1 MKKAAIITITD
12 YVNYGNRLQNYAVQE
27 LLKSFNLEVESIAN
41 IPVREPIN
49 ELEFTTMRIKNA
61 LKLSPLVLL
70 KKIAEKIEE
79 RKNKDK
85 FLNAKRAKEKSFREY
100 AIKHTR
106 ETNFTV
112 MGDNI
117 PENLGEQYNYFFIGS
132 DQIWNPNIRYGS
144 EFDFATFAPK
154 NKRFALAP
162 SFGLSDI
169 PERFVTPYSKWLSEL
184 EYLSVREE
192 AGATIIK
199 NLTGR
204 EAPVLVD
211 PTLMLTREQ
220 WLSVAEQGVNK
231 PVKPYL
237 LTYFIG
243 DVSKKRKKL
252 LAQLA
257 KKHKLEII
265 RLASL
270 DDIER
275 YDANP
280 GEFIDYINTASLV
293 CTDSFH
299 AIIFSIHTE
308 KPFVVFDREG
318 KSAPMSSRIETL
330 LSKFNFES
338 RKFSILQN
346 STDIFNIDFSHI
358 PEILKLEREKVNQY
372 LNKALKQI
380 PQLNED

>member
-12 YVNYGNRLQNYAVQE
+12 YVNYGNRLQNYAAQE
-27 LLKSFNLEVESIAN
+27 LLKSYNLDVESIAN

-61 LKLSPLVLL
+61 LKLSPVVLI
-70 KKIAEKIEE
+70 KKIAEKIAE
-79 RKNKDK
+79 RKNKDR
-85 FLNAKRAKEKSFREY
+85 FLKAKQAKEKSFREY
-100 AIKHTR
+100 AVKHTR
-106 ETNFTV
+106 ETSFTV
-112 MGDNI
+112 IGDNI
-117 PENLGEQYNYFFIGS
+117 PANLGEQYDYFFIGS

-144 EFDFATFAPK
+144 AFDFATFAPK
-154 NKRFALAP
+154 SKRFALAP
-162 SFGLSDI
+162 SFGVSEI
-169 PERFVTPYSKWLSEL
+169 TENYVTRYSEWLSGL
-184 EYLSVREE
+184 EQISVREE

-199 NLTGR
+199 KLSGR

-211 PTLMLTREQ
+211 PTLMLTRKQ
-220 WLSVAEQGVNK
+220 WLSVAEQGINK

-243 DVSKKRKKL
+243 EVSKKRKKL

-257 KKHKLEII
+257 KKHNLEIV

-280 GEFIDYINTASLV
+280 GEFIDYINSASLV

-299 AIIFSIHTE
+299 AIIFSIHME

-330 LSKFNFES
+330 LSKFKFES
-338 RKFSILQN
+338 RKFSKLQN
-346 STDIFNIDFSHI
+346 SADIFEIDFSHI
-358 PEILKLEREKVNQY
+358 PDILKLERDKVYEY
-372 LNKALKQI
+372 LNKATKTEK
-380 PQLNED
+380 LN